1 MPGCVKMIVTFNAIF
16 YLRLKDRRPFI
27 KVNVNVFKEIRVKKI
42 IEVLN
47 KRGRILPRIDC

>member
-1 MPGCVKMIVTFNAIF
+1 MIVTFNAIF

-27 KVNVNVFKEIRVKKI
+27 KVKVNVLKEIRVKKRS
-42 IEVLN
+42 EVLN

>member
-27 KVNVNVFKEIRVKKI
+27 KVKFNVLKEIRVKKRS
-42 IEVLN
+42 EVLN